1 MLEAMSFMEFG
12 YGNRIRVV
20 PLKKPTDRHLP
31 LHCSR
36 DMYVITKVNYLKE
49 DLENHFCIIVSLDIN
64 THIWIQLENFGYLL
78 IAPHLPY
85 KRIR

>member
-36 DMYVITKVNYLKE
+36 DMYVITKVNYLKA
-49 DLENHFCIIVSLDIN
+49 DLEHHFCIIISLDIN
-64 THIWIQLENFGYLL
+64 THIWIQLENGMNST
-78 IAPHLPY
+78 IHNVI
-85 KRIR
+85 K